1 MVSSIGADSDIHSAT
16 TLRPSILIINPFF
29 LSRHPFSITSAPGDD
44 YLSVHIRI
52 VGDWTQELKRIFTE
66 GTHLP
71 PSIIGPAKLSTLLRQ
86 KDQTR
91 WVLHS
96 NFTLLDWNGNTEYM

>member
-1 MVSSIGADSDIHSAT
+1 M
-16 TLRPSILIINPFF
+16 
-29 LSRHPFSITSAPGDD
+29 
-44 YLSVHIRI
+44 

-66 GTHLP
+66 GTRLP
-71 PSIIGPAKLSTLLRQ
+71 STIGPAKLSTLQTLLRQ

>member
-1 MVSSIGADSDIHSAT
+1 M
-16 TLRPSILIINPFF
+16 
-29 LSRHPFSITSAPGDD
+29 
-44 YLSVHIRI
+44 

-66 GTHLP
+66 GTRLP
-71 PSIIGPAKLSTLLRQ
+71 PSTIGPAKLSTLQTLLRQ
-86 KDQTR
+86 KEQTR